1 VKIDITHTLKDA
13 DAVLKA
19 LPRDIFNAQR
29 SAERDTVR
37 FAKNQTQNRI
47 IERTGVPAR
56 VFRRIKGRIRTK
68 NTQKLG
74 VVWLGFNEIAA
85 AYLGRLQQTRTGA
98 RAGKFFFEG
107 GFIATM
113 KSGKKS
119 AWYRTGGITN
129 TGKPEIKE
137 HTAEINVGYEVMA
150 DVAKLAEIELKAK
163 FREHVLR
170 LNPHLS

>member
-1 VKIDITHTLKDA
+1 MKIDITHTLKDA
-13 DAVLKA
+13 DAALAA

-37 FAKNQTQNRI
+37 FAKNEVQNRM

-74 VVWLGFNEIAA
+74 VVWLGFNKVAA
-85 AYLGRLQQTRTGA
+85 AYLGRLQQTRAGA
-98 RAGKFFFEG
+98 QAGKFFFQG

-113 KSGKKS
+113 KSGHKS
-119 AWYRTGGITN
+119 VWFRKGADRLPIEEATQ
-129 TGKPEIKE
+129 
-137 HTAEINVGYEVMA
+137 EINVGYEVMQ
-150 DVAKLAEIELKAK
+150 DVAKLAEFELKAK

>member
-1 VKIDITHTLKDA
+1 LKIDITHTLKDA
-13 DAVLKA
+13 DAVLNA

-37 FAKNQTQNRI
+37 FAKNQTQNRM

-68 NTQKLG
+68 NTQQLG
-74 VVWLGFNEIAA
+74 VVWLGFNKIAA
-85 AYLGRLQQTRTGA
+85 AYLGRMQQTRTGA

-113 KSGKKS
+113 KSGHKS
-119 AWYRTGGITN
+119 VWYRKGADRL
-129 TGKPEIKE
+129 PIKE
-137 HTAEINVGYEVMA
+137 ATQDINVGFEVMQ
-150 DVAKLAEIELKAK
+150 DVARLAEIELKNK